1 MSELYGLIL
10 TGGSGTR
17 LWPRSREDL
26 PKQFLALSGT
36 RTLFQETI
44 VRMLRILP
52 VERLRAVTGA
62 PWSSLVAHQ
71 AREIT
76 GPFEDFI
83 VTEPTMRSTAPAIL
97 LGCESLRDS
106 DARDEDI
113 VIVTP
118 SDHIV
123 RDSDAFASAL
133 ERAAEAA
140 EAGYLA
146 TLGIVPD
153 RPDTGF
159 GYIRTGAEREAWFE
173 AEAFVEKPDLETA
186 REYLQSGK
194 YLWNG
199 GVFVF
204 SLGCLHRELE
214 RTAPDLAALAGRGA
228 ETLAGDFE
236 DIEPVSFDRAV
247 MERARRVAVV
257 PLDAGWSDVGSWDA
271 LHEVS
276 DRDDRG
282 NATIGDVT
290 LRNASDCF
298 VDSRNR
304 LAVLSDVEGLIVVDS
319 PDALFV
325 TRRGASQGVRDVVRR
340 LKAEGRREVSQISE
354 CTRPWGAYRVLCE
367 AERFKVRY
375 MVITPGKAVSFPP
388 RCHSV
393 EHWIVVKGA
402 ARVRLGDE
410 ERFVPEGDGI
420 FIPKDVPCRLE
431 NCGRIGLEIV
441 SVLEGEYLGEGE
453 DAAGTDRAESPRRSS
468 TEKMKIGEAGI

>member
-1 MSELYGLIL
+1 M
-10 TGGSGTR
+10 
-17 LWPRSREDL
+17 
-26 PKQFLALSGT
+26 
-36 RTLFQETI
+36 
-44 VRMLRILP
+44 
-52 VERLRAVTGA
+52 
-62 PWSSLVAHQ
+62 
-71 AREIT
+71 
-76 GPFEDFI
+76 
-83 VTEPTMRSTAPAIL
+83 
-97 LGCESLRDS
+97 
-106 DARDEDI
+106 
-113 VIVTP
+113 
-118 SDHIV
+118 
-123 RDSDAFASAL
+123 
-133 ERAAEAA
+133 
-140 EAGYLA
+140 
-146 TLGIVPD
+146 GIVPD

-159 GYIRTGAEREAWFE
+159 GYIRTGAERGAWFE
-173 AEAFVEKPDLETA
+173 AEAFVEKPDLDTA
-186 REYLQSGK
+186 REYLRSGT

-204 SLGCLHRELE
+204 SLGSLQRELE
-214 RTAPDLAALAGRGA
+214 RTAPDLAALAGRGTA
-228 ETLAGDFE
+228 ALAGDFE
-236 DIEPVSFDRAV
+236 GIEPVSFDCAV

-282 NATIGDVT
+282 NATVGDVT

-367 AERFKVRY
+367 AERFKVRH
-375 MVITPGKAVSFPP
+375 MVLAPGKAASFPP

-410 ERFVPEGDGI
+410 ERFIPEGDGI

-441 SVLEGEYLGEGE
+441 SVLEGEYLGESEGE
-453 DAAGTDRAESPRRSS
+453 DIAGPN
-468 TEKMKIGEAGI
+468 

>member
-204 SLGCLHRELE
+204 SLGCLHRELK

-228 ETLAGDFE
+228 EALAGDFE

-282 NATIGDVT
+282 NATVGDVT

-367 AERFKVRY
+367 AERFKVRH

>member
-1 MSELYGLIL
+1 M
-10 TGGSGTR
+10 
-17 LWPRSREDL
+17 

-106 DARDEDI
+106 GARDEDI

-228 ETLAGDFE
+228 EALAGDFE

-282 NATIGDVT
+282 NATVGDVT

-367 AERFKVRY
+367 AERFKVRH
-375 MVITPGKAVSFPP
+375 MVMTPGKAASFPP

>member
-1 MSELYGLIL
+1 MSELLYGLIL

-52 VERLRAVTGA
+52 VEHLRAVTGA
-62 PWSSLVAHQ
+62 QWGSLVAHQ
-71 AREIT
+71 AREVA
-76 GPFEDFI
+76 GPFEDLI

-97 LGCESLRDS
+97 LGCESLRES
-106 DARDEDI
+106 GARDEDI

-123 RDSDAFASAL
+123 RNSDAFASAL

-140 EAGYLA
+140 AAGYLA

-159 GYIRTGAEREAWFE
+159 GYIRTGAERGAWFE
-173 AEAFVEKPDLETA
+173 AEAFVEKPDLCTA
-186 REYLQSGK
+186 REYLRSGA

-204 SLGCLHRELE
+204 SLGCLQRELE

-228 ETLAGDFE
+228 EALAGDFE
-236 DIEPVSFDRAV
+236 GIEPVSFDCAV
-247 MERARRVAVV
+247 MERAQRVAVV

-282 NATIGDVT
+282 NATVGDVT

-367 AERFKVRY
+367 AERFKVRH
-375 MVITPGKAVSFPP
+375 MVMTPGKAASFPP
-388 RCHSV
+388 RCHSI

-410 ERFVPEGDGI
+410 EHFIPEGDGI
-420 FIPKDVPCRLE
+420 FIPKNIPCRLE
-431 NCGRIGLEIV
+431 NCGRIGLEII

-453 DAAGTDRAESPRRSS
+453 SEDIARPN
-468 TEKMKIGEAGI
+468 